1 MKKRLMDFLCAI
13 FVIITSAIFGIYVQD
28 NFPGTLKYLT
38 LFIYSV
44 SLVFMVTISFFG
56 VFGFVNKI
64 AKTKYGIHVFN
75 FFAAMVSFVG
85 IYSLFVA
92 YQYGM
97 FVHYVIATSVAA
109 IPYIPVIIR
118 GFKR

>member
-13 FVIITSAIFGIYVQD
+13 FVIITTAIFGIYVQD
-28 NFPGTLKYLT
+28 NFPGVLKYIT
-38 LFIYSV
+38 LFMYSV
-44 SLVFMVTISFFG
+44 SLVFMVAISFNG
-56 VFGFVNKI
+56 VFGLIGKI
-64 AKTKYGIHVFN
+64 TKLKYGVYVFH
-75 FFAAMVSFVG
+75 FLTGSISFLGV
-85 IYSLFVA
+85 YSLFVA

-97 FVHYVIATSVAA
+97 FVHYVVATSVAS